1 MKQSLESA
9 KRRRGIST
17 PQQTLPPNGQSTQI
31 SQSPAT
37 VLTIPQV
44 IDNIGKRLII
54 LETFMNDTKQNLSPV
69 LQRNAE
75 QPSSQPDTQHVT
87 FENTNQLDEIVDE
100 FDKRHQMLATE
111 IASLKDIVLNLQKY
125 TMDVNKMLL
134 EERTHIINEL
144 ENRTHLEEAEGTIE
158 QHSYE

>member
-9 KRRRGIST
+9 KRRRGAPT
-17 PQQTLPPNGQSTQI
+17 PSQPQTAPNVQTKQNVP
-31 SQSPAT
+31 SPAS

-54 LETFMNDTKQNLSPV
+54 LETFMNETKQGNVSSI
-69 LQRNAE
+69 QRNVE
-75 QPSSQPDTQHVT
+75 KPIIETIST
-87 FENTNQLDEIVDE
+87 ENTNQLDEIVDE
-100 FDKRHQMLATE
+100 FDKRHQILATE

-134 EERTHIINEL
+134 EERAHIINEV
-144 ENRTHLEEAEGTIE
+144 ENREQQEIIE
-158 QHSYE
+158 DQQCNENE